1 MLMTRKV
8 FPVCYWHKLDLF
20 FSNLRTSIFH
30 SRTSAERKGYV
41 KCHKKVDARTELR
54 LFNYHYQL
62 EWLQSAR
69 RQTERQRPPPHS
81 IAEAGRLQLDGLPV
95 RCSYICRPVGHGGQ
109 FFSSTCI
116 LAKPSNSYVLF
127 FSFYLCTRVL
137 T

>member
-95 RCSYICRPVGHGGQ
+95 PAATSADLSDTGDSSSVQLASWQSHQTRMFFFFRFIC
-109 FFSSTCI
+109 
-116 LAKPSNSYVLF
+116 VLV
-127 FSFYLCTRVL
+127 C
-137 T
+137 